1 MRRLLCL
8 LTLVVVVPLAACGED
23 GPPPRP
29 LRPDGGALVPDAD
42 GDFISDADEGRATDR
57 DSDGDG
63 TPDYLDND
71 SDDDGIFDHTEG
83 GDDDAATSPRDTDS
97 DGLPDFID
105 VDADGNGVPDSLE
118 TLDDTDGDGIPNYI
132 DFDNDGDL
140 VRDAMELAGITI
152 TTDSDGDGT
161 PDWLDIDSDG
171 DTILDGHEFAL
182 DTDADG
188 NPDQRDLDSDADGI
202 PDAMEAGD
210 TDVRTPPVDS
220 DGDGTPNFRDTD
232 SDDDGLSDTDEAA
245 AGTSLTMGDSDGDGI
260 SDLIEVAAGTNPTD
274 ATDNPRARGDFV
286 FVVPFEEPPA
296 PPRDTLTFRT
306 NIQFAD
312 IYFLFD
318 ISGSMAGEIGALRG
332 AVSTLLT
339 DFTCTDTG
347 LVCASDA
354 ECAAP
359 LVCSRLSGTCIEDPA
374 TSACLL
380 STYSGAGYY
389 EGEYRNLLSLQ
400 PSPAATSAALSVA
413 TFGGT
418 ESLYRAV
425 WGVADPVGAPGAEQM
440 CATPMAGF
448 VGCPAYRAEAVKI
461 LVAFTDEDSDGT
473 ETSAAAAAAL
483 RANGIQMIGVWS
495 GATSGAARNDL
506 VDVVRDS
513 GSLDTAG
520 MPLVYNGSDASIVPA
535 VSGAIRTIVQGVP
548 IRVTIEATD
557 QPDDAGDSLVF
568 IDRLEVNVSGGE
580 CTAVAE
586 LEDTNA
592 DTFMDAFPSLR
603 PGTPV
608 CWDVVAREN
617 TTVMPT
623 RSPQIFKALLT
634 VRGNGSPLDSR
645 DVYFLV
651 PPTIPMPGLP
661 E

>member
-1 MRRLLCL
+1 
-8 LTLVVVVPLAACGED
+8 
-23 GPPPRP
+23 
-29 LRPDGGALVPDAD
+29 
-42 GDFISDADEGRATDR
+42 
-57 DSDGDG
+57 
-63 TPDYLDND
+63 
-71 SDDDGIFDHTEG
+71 
-83 GDDDAATSPRDTDS
+83 
-97 DGLPDFID
+97 
-105 VDADGNGVPDSLE
+105 
-118 TLDDTDGDGIPNYI
+118 
-132 DFDNDGDL
+132 
-140 VRDAMELAGITI
+140 
-152 TTDSDGDGT
+152 
-161 PDWLDIDSDG
+161 
-171 DTILDGHEFAL
+171 
-182 DTDADG
+182 
-188 NPDQRDLDSDADGI
+188 
-202 PDAMEAGD
+202 MEAGD
-210 TDVRTPPVDS
+210 TDMRTPPVDS
-220 DGDGTPNFRDTD
+220 DSDTTADFRDTD

-245 AGTSLTMGDSDGDGI
+245 ARTSLTMGDTDGDGI

-306 NIQFAD
+306 NIQYAD

-339 DFTCTDTG
+339 DFTCMDTG
-347 LVCASDA
+347 IVCASDA
-354 ECAAP
+354 ECASP

-374 TSACLL
+374 TRGCLL

-389 EGEYRNLLSLQ
+389 EAEYRNLLSLQ
-400 PSPAATSAALSVA
+400 PSPAATSAALSIA

-425 WGVADPVGAPGAEQM
+425 WGVADPAGAPGAEQM

-448 VGCPAYRAEAVKI
+448 VGCPAFREEAVKI
-461 LVAFTDEDSDGT
+461 LVAFTDEDSDGS
-473 ETSAAAAAAL
+473 ETSAAASAAL
-483 RANGIQMIGVWS
+483 RANAIQTIGVWS
-495 GATSGAARNDL
+495 GTTSGAARTDL

-535 VSGAIRTIVQGVP
+535 VSGAIRTIVEGVP
-548 IRVTIEATD
+548 I
-557 QPDDAGDSLVF
+557 
-568 IDRLEVNVSGGE
+568 EVNVSGGE

-592 DTFMDAFPSLR
+592 DTFMDAFPALR